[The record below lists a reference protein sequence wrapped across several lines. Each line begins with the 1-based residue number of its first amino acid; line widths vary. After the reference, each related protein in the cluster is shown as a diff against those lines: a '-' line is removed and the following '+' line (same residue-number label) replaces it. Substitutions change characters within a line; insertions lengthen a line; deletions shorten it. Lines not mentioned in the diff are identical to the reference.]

1 MKRKIII
8 PVAIV
13 LVIGLI
19 TTVIVINNNNQKNTS
34 SLNTA
39 KEMKTALKNINKNL
53 GDTLP
58 DLEVTEISSNDS
70 ELVASY
76 TYLSD
81 PSIVESLVVSE
92 PTMSSQAYLAFI
104 LKLKD
109 NTNVENVKEELL
121 NNLDM
126 NRWICVSAEKIYIT
140 NSGNT
145 IFVVMSFE
153 EWATPVYNE
162 FVKYVDKNI
171 GKTLEKEDEDITLP
185 ETNIPQVIE

>member
-1 MKRKIII
+1 MKKKIII

-145 IFVVMSFE
+145 IFAVMSFE

>member
-109 NTNVENVKEELL
+109 NTNVENIKEELL

-145 IFVVMSFE
+145 IFAVMSFE

>member
-1 MKRKIII
+1 MKKKIII
-8 PVAIV
+8 PVAII

-19 TTVIVINNNNQKNTS
+19 TTVIVINNNNQKNAS

-53 GDTLP
+53 GDTIP

-171 GKTLEKEDEDITLP
+171 GKTLENEDEDITLP

>member
-8 PVAIV
+8 PVAII

>member
-1 MKRKIII
+1 MKKKIII

-19 TTVIVINNNNQKNTS
+19 TTVIVINNNNKKNTS

-70 ELVASY
+70 GLVASY

-145 IFVVMSFE
+145 IFAVMSFE

>member
-1 MKRKIII
+1 MKKKIII
-8 PVAIV
+8 PVAII

-109 NTNVENVKEELL
+109 NTNVENIKEELL

>member
-1 MKRKIII
+1 MKKKIII

>member
-1 MKRKIII
+1 MKKKIII

-19 TTVIVINNNNQKNTS
+19 TTVIVINNNNKKNTS

-145 IFVVMSFE
+145 IFAVMSFE

>member
-1 MKRKIII
+1 MKKKIII
-8 PVAIV
+8 PVAII

-19 TTVIVINNNNQKNTS
+19 TTVIVINNNNQKNAS

-53 GDTLP
+53 GDTIP

>member
-1 MKRKIII
+1 M
-8 PVAIV
+8 
-13 LVIGLI
+13 IGLI
-19 TTVIVINNNNQKNTS
+19 TTVIVINNNNQKNAS

-53 GDTLP
+53 GDTIP

>member
-19 TTVIVINNNNQKNTS
+19 TTVIVINNNNKKNTS

>member
-1 MKRKIII
+1 MKKKIII
-8 PVAIV
+8 PVAII

-19 TTVIVINNNNQKNTS
+19 TTVIVINNNNQKNAS

-53 GDTLP
+53 GDTIP

-140 NSGNT
+140 NSGNA

>member
-19 TTVIVINNNNQKNTS
+19 TTVIVINNNNKKNTS

-145 IFVVMSFE
+145 IFAVMSFE